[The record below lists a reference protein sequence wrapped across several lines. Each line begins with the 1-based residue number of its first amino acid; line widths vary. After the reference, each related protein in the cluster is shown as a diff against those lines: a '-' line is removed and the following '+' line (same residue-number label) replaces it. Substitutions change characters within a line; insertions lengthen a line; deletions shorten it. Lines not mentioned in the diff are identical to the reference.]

1 MRKRRVVSSP
11 EISGG
16 EPAFYGTRIP
26 VVHVSSLSRKGIS
39 ESEILQDFP
48 HLSAEDLA
56 YARRLESAGKA
67 NKAANRLIFE
77 RMLPENVRVQH

>member
-16 EPAFYGTRIP
+16 EPAFCANRIP
-26 VVHVSSLSRKGIS
+26 VGHVSSLLRKGIS
-39 ESEILQDFP
+39 ESEILEDFP

-56 YARRLESAGKA
+56 YAQRLESAGKG
-67 NKAANRLIFE
+67 NKAADRLTFE
-77 RMLPENVRVQH
+77 RMIPENVRVQH